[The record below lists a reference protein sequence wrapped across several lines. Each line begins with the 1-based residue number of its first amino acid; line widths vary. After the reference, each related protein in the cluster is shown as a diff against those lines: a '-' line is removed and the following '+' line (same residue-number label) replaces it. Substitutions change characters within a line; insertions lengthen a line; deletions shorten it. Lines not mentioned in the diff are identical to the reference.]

1 MGRGWGRGSNNFLC
15 KETEKRF
22 DGYGKIFVEISQRE
36 KIPGIEVQ
44 TTGIERKECL
54 KQSLRLAN
62 PHPPLN
68 PLPSREGNPMELN
81 QSTFKRRL
89 TDEETHF
96 TVAKSDVTP
105 TL

>member
-1 MGRGWGRGSNNFLC
+1 M
-15 KETEKRF
+15 
-22 DGYGKIFVEISQRE
+22 EISQRE

-68 PLPSREGNPMELN
+68 PLPSREGKKSIATQSVRRDDREQKCNLFPKEPMFLVSRNSFCAVET
-81 QSTFKRRL
+81 SIDTDPL
-89 TDEETHF
+89 TEVCTDMGINGG
-96 TVAKSDVTP
+96 
-105 TL
+105 